1 MYQIDNQKKTAVILN
16 EYVFQHTLPIEINLD
31 DGASWKLLH
40 GSIWCDGVSDILNRL
55 LEVNNTRS
63 YLVFLYANNDISPHT
78 LSFVD
83 FLDQPLVNGRN
94 SSLDKKTLYVFD
106 PQNNYNPLNANGELV
121 NINYMIQNQNE
132 FKEMIKLDSDNI
144 KLNLLSND
152 KAQLWDRNL
161 FGIEKFTYKKYF

>member
-83 FLDQPLVNGRN
+83 FQINPWLMAGIQVWIKKHYMCLILKIIIIHLMPMVN
-94 SSLDKKTLYVFD
+94 
-106 PQNNYNPLNANGELV
+106 
-121 NINYMIQNQNE
+121 
-132 FKEMIKLDSDNI
+132 
-144 KLNLLSND
+144 
-152 KAQLWDRNL
+152 
-161 FGIEKFTYKKYF
+161 